1 MACDIVK
8 EGDFILRV
16 KDGSS
21 PAVGIDIEMW
31 GSASFTPG
39 GWTLIDQREP
49 GGGYTDYAPSRDEEQ
64 PTTLTFT
71 GRQIGS
77 PGDGTQIPTLTI
89 VQTYVSG
96 SVQEVVIDVW
106 DPNALAPRRETLEW
120 TMATDLAATD
130 NLLEAEILAELGL
143 TATNAVAGTVVAVF
157 PAGTTVNVVS
167 SSVTTATLTAT
178 RVYTGGTVAAE
189 LTLADIMLQSGQ
201 YPRLVSTTGTGT
213 CDTDEKT
220 LTWELEADGKIY
232 RFPKSTVNGGATI
245 ARAGI
250 DWAATITSRQGYPTM
265 VDA

>member
-8 EGDFILRV
+8 EGDFILRW

-21 PAVGIDIEMW
+21 PVVSAAISLW

-39 GWTLIDQREP
+39 GWTLEDQRLP
-49 GGGYTDYAPSRDEEQ
+49 GGGFTSYSPTRTEEQ
-64 PTTLTFT
+64 PTVLSFT

-96 SVQEVVIDVW
+96 SVQEVQIDVW
-106 DPNALAPRRETLEW
+106 APNALAPTREVLAW

-130 NLLEAEILAELGL
+130 NLLEAEILAELGI

-167 SSVTTATLTAT
+167 SSVTTATLSAT
-178 RVYTGGTVAAE
+178 RTYTGGTAAAE
-189 LTLADIMLQSGQ
+189 VTLADICLQSGQ
-201 YPRLVSTTGTGT
+201 YPRLTSTTGTGT

-232 RFPKSTVNGGATI
+232 SFPKGTVNAGATI
-245 ARAGI
+245 GRAGI
-250 DWAATITSRQGYPTM
+250 DWAVTVTSRQGYPDM
-265 VDA
+265 SDA

>member
-8 EGDFILRV
+8 EGDFILRW

-21 PAVGIDIEMW
+21 PVVSAAISLW

-39 GWTLIDQREP
+39 GWTLEDQRLP
-49 GGGYTDYAPSRDEEQ
+49 GGGFTSYSPTRTEEQ
-64 PTTLTFT
+64 PTVLSFT

-96 SVQEVVIDVW
+96 SVQEVQIDVW
-106 DPNALAPRRETLEW
+106 APNALAPTREVLAW

-130 NLLEAEILAELGL
+130 NLLEAEILAELGI

-167 SSVTTATLTAT
+167 SSVTTATLSAT
-178 RVYTGGTVAAE
+178 RTYTGGTAAAE
-189 LTLADIMLQSGQ
+189 VTLADICLQSGQ
-201 YPRLVSTTGTGT
+201 YPRLTSHDRHRHLQHGREDPDVGARGRR
-213 CDTDEKT
+213 
-220 LTWELEADGKIY
+220 KIY
-232 RFPKSTVNGGATI
+232 SFPKGTVNAGATI
-245 ARAGI
+245 GRAGI
-250 DWAATITSRQGYPTM
+250 DWAVTVTSRQAYPDM
-265 VDA
+265 SDA